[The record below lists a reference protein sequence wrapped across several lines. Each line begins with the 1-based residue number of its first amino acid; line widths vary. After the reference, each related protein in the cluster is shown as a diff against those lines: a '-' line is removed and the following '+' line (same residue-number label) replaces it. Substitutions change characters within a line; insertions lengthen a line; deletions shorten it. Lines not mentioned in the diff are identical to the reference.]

1 MPTNYLKGSM
11 QSLPIILTALLIVV
25 TDPYKDIK
33 YDEINIYEIE
43 EKCLENCIGY
53 TESEGWSEP
62 EDDETELASNSGDIT
77 IDQFLDT
84 VRQVILVNQPV
95 MQ

>member
-11 QSLPIILTALLIVV
+11 NSLPIILTALLIVV

-43 EKCLENCIGY
+43 EQCLENCIGY
-53 TESEGWSEP
+53 TESEGWSEA
-62 EDDETELASNSGDIT
+62 EEETELASNNGDIT
-77 IDQFLDT
+77 IDQFLET
-84 VRQVILVNQPV
+84 VRHVILVNQPV
-95 MQ
+95 VQ

>member
-1 MPTNYLKGSM
+1 MR
-11 QSLPIILTALLIVV
+11 SLPIILTALLVV
-25 TDPYKDIK
+25 VSDPYKDIK

-43 EKCLENCIGY
+43 DQCLENCIGY
-53 TESEGWSEP
+53 TESEGWSES
-62 EDDETELASNSGDIT
+62 EDEETELASNSGDIT
-77 IDQFLDT
+77 IDQFLET